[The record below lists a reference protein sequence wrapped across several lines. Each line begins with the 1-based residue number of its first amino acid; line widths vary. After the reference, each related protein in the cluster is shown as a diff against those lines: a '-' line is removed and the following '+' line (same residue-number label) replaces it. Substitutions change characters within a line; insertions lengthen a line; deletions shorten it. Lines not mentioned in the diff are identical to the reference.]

1 MKRGRP
7 QRTVYLP
14 WEQRYSWVAEL
25 ASGRIWRPLSLAAFL
40 IGGVWLVWSEADHR
54 SRVRVTRAAIAEVQ
68 RAVAA
73 FRAEVGRCP
82 RSTVELVHPPKAS
95 ARYLNELP
103 NDGWGRALYVRCPHR
118 HDPSTAEVI
127 SAGPGG
133 SFLDDD
139 NIL

>member
-14 WEQRYSWVAEL
+14 WEQRYTWVAEL
-25 ASGRIWRPLSLAAFL
+25 ASGRIWRPLSLAVL
-40 IGGVWLVWSEADHR
+40 IFGSIGLVWSVAAHR

-73 FRAEVGRCP
+73 FRSELGRCP

-103 NDGWGRALYVRCPHR
+103 TDGWGRALYVRCPHR
-118 HDPSTAEVI
+118 YDPNTAEVI
-127 SAGPGG
+127 SAGPNG

>member
-1 MKRGRP
+1 MKRTRV

-14 WEQRYSWVAEL
+14 WEQRYTWLADL
-25 ASGRIWRPLSLAAFL
+25 ASGRIWRPFSVVAIVAGSTWMIWSAA
-40 IGGVWLVWSEADHR
+40 SHR
-54 SRVRVTRAAIAEVQ
+54 SRVRITRAAIADVQ

-73 FRAEVGRCP
+73 FRADVGRCP
-82 RSTVELVHPPKAS
+82 RSTVELVHPPKVG

-103 NDGWGRALYVRCPHR
+103 TDGWGRALYVRCPHR
-118 HDPSTAEVI
+118 HNSSMAEVI
-127 SAGPGG
+127 SAGPSG

>member
-1 MKRGRP
+1 MKRGRT

-14 WEQRYSWVAEL
+14 WEQRYAWMADL
-25 ASGRIWRPLSLAAFL
+25 ASGRIWRPLLLVTFL
-40 IGGVWLVWSEADHR
+40 GSGLWLIWSEADTR
-54 SRVRVTRAAIAEVQ
+54 SRVRVTRAAIAEAQ

-95 ARYLNELP
+95 ASYLSELP
-103 NDGWGRALYVRCPHR
+103 TDGWGRALYVRCPHR
-118 HDPSTAEVI
+118 YDATTAEVI
-127 SAGPGG
+127 SAGPSG